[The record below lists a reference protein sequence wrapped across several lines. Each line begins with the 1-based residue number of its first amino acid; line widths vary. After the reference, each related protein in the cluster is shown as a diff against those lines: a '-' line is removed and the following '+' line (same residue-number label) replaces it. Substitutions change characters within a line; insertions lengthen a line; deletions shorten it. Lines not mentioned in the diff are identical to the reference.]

1 MHRLM
6 PDARKKDRALSP
18 YPVGRSKPHIGLL
31 AAVFAATAC
40 TATVAPRISASY
52 RDAAKPIYSNA
63 QLDPA
68 RLVGRWAQV
77 ADFGPEADACKP
89 GGVDIMAAG
98 SGLKLTYR
106 LCQSGV
112 DIRGAGAMTPAGP
125 GRFAVQNQPGPWW
138 VLWADVDYRTLVI
151 GTPSGQ
157 IGFIL
162 NRDGALPADRLAAAR
177 EILDWNGYDLTQLQ
191 RLR

>member
-1 MHRLM
+1 M
-6 PDARKKDRALSP
+6 PARPAKNR
-18 YPVGRSKPHIGLL
+18 R
-31 AAVFAATAC
+31 FAAKTGPRVMRSVLRITGVALMFAAMAC
-40 TATVAPRISASY
+40 TPTAVPRTTVSF
-52 RDAAKPIYSNA
+52 RDATKPIYSNA

-77 ADFGPEADACKP
+77 ADFGRKSDACKP
-89 GGVDIMAAG
+89 GGVEIAPAG
-98 SGLKLTYR
+98 TGLKLTYR

-112 DIRGAGAMTPAGP
+112 NTRGAGAMQPAGP

-162 NRDGALPADRLAAAR
+162 NRDGALPADRMAAAR

-191 RLR
+191 ALR